1 MFLAVVVTLAVITF
15 TKWAMLYAINEQG
28 LIVRVIA

>member
-1 MFLAVVVTLAVITF
+1 VFLAVVVTLAVITLA
-15 TKWAMLYAINEQG
+15 KWAMLYTVNKQG